1 MALIT
6 IFEAERIRLMNY
18 LAHIYLSFGDD
29 GITLGNFIA
38 DSIRGN
44 QYKHLPER
52 IQQGIILHRAIDTFT
67 DTHPIPRISSKR
79 LHVNYSH
86 YSRVIVDIFYDHFLA
101 RNWKAYSDIPL
112 DEYVGWFY
120 GLLQMNYTF
129 MPPKVKYM
137 MPYLIDDNWLV
148 SYADLNG
155 IAKVLQGMNRRTRNK
170 SGMDTAIRDLEENY
184 SLFEHEF
191 TTFFEELVLFSRREF
206 QKLVK

>member
-191 TTFFEELVLFSRREF
+191 TTFFEELILFSRREF